1 MQERQI
7 EILIMTD
14 LYFNINDEQ
23 INLVKDTAQNAVVT
37 VVPNK
42 GATDEMI
49 AKAEI
54 IFGSPKPSKLMLA
67 QNLKWLQL
75 PSAGADR
82 YVNKSLY
89 MNKNVILTNSSGV
102 YGIPIA
108 EHVLA
113 MILSFNRNLHEY
125 SLLKKEKKWHI
136 ISETREFYGS
146 TVGVIGLGD
155 IGHEVTKRAKALGA
169 RVLAVKRNL
178 SEKPYYVDEL
188 YTTENIYEVLKQ
200 SDYIVLTLPSTDKT
214 RGIISEESLKIMKP
228 NAFLVNVGRGD
239 LIDQEAL
246 IKALENKWIAG
257 AGLDVMTP
265 EPLPQDSPLWEMPN
279 VMITQHSSGLSKVN
293 DERRMKIFIENLKR
307 YLKNEKMINTVDF
320 NEGY

>member
-1 MQERQI
+1 MTDRQT

-14 LYFNINDEQ
+14 LYFNINEEQ
-23 INLVKDTAQNAVVT
+23 INLVKDIANKAAVT

-42 GATDEMI
+42 NATDEMI
-49 AKAEI
+49 ARAEI
-54 IFGSPKPSKLMLA
+54 IFGSPKPSKLILA

-82 YVNKSLY
+82 YVNKNLY
-89 MNKNVILTNSSGV
+89 FNRNVILTNSSGV

-108 EHVLA
+108 EHVFA
-113 MILSFNRNLHEY
+113 MILSFNRNLPEY
-125 SLLKKEKKWHI
+125 TLQKNEKKWHI

-146 TVGVIGLGD
+146 TLGVIGLGD
-155 IGHEVTKRAKALGA
+155 IGHEVAKRAKAWGA
-169 RVLAVKRNL
+169 KVLAVKKNI
-178 SEKPYYVDEL
+178 SNKPDYVDEL
-188 YTTENIYEVLKQ
+188 YTTENLDEVLKQ
-200 SDYIVLTLPSTDKT
+200 SDYIVLTLPSTEKT
-214 RGIISEESLKIMKP
+214 RGIISEDRLKMMKP

-246 IKALENKWIAG
+246 VKALNNNWIAG

-265 EPLPQDSPLWEMPN
+265 EPLPQDSPLWELSN
-279 VMITQHSSGLSKVN
+279 VLITQHSSGLSKVN
-293 DERRMKIFIENLKR
+293 DVRRLKIFIENLKR
-307 YLKNEKMINTVDF
+307 YLNNEKLLNTVDF